1 MKNMYPLENG
11 FWESLEG
18 SVIDGFSPL
27 KTFVKTFVERA
38 SRRYEFQ
45 RLARDAFAE
54 CFERRDVL
62 GSRNECS
69 EVVWS

>member
-1 MKNMYPLENG
+1 MGGVACLAFQRSEYLLLR
-11 FWESLEG
+11 WL
-18 SVIDGFSPL
+18 
-27 KTFVKTFVERA
+27 ERA

-45 RLARDAFAE
+45 RLAANAYAE

-62 GSRNECS
+62 GSRNEYS